1 MSISS
6 VGGSN
11 PYAYTR
17 PPYSGAGAAAP
28 AGNDPALPAA
38 DKGAA
43 GKKANSVEDEFLGY
57 AHMSL
62 ADVIRMQYLG
72 SKGLTEDDLKNM
84 DPKERQK
91 IEDQIREEIEKTVK
105 RDTEKKAGGL
115 VNITA

>member
-11 PYAYTR
+11 PYAYTP
-17 PPYSGAGAAAP
+17 PPYSSGGSKP
-28 AGNDPALPAA
+28 ASNDTGLPETGST
-38 DKGAA
+38 DKD
-43 GKKANSVEDEFLGY
+43 KKASSIEDEFLGF

-84 DPKERQK
+84 DPKDRQK
-91 IEDQIREEIEKTVK
+91 IEDQIREEIEKAVK
-105 RDTEKKAGGL
+105 RETEKKAGGL